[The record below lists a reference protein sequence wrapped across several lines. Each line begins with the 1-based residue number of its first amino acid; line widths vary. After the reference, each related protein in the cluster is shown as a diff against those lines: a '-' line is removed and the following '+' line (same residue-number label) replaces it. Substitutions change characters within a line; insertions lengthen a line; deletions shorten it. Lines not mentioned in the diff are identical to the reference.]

1 METPRCLPYFHS
13 TFSKTVTKQQQ
24 FPPLHM
30 LSSPPLSILPR
41 QVRSTSLL
49 LWVRAYLLDMA
60 GVLTTANTMEQKA
73 LVNEMGE
80 RRGKEKEIASSV
92 GAQKCNWRVYTVSS
106 QVSPNGFFQKAS
118 LCFGM
123 SKPLG
128 QIICTCSILQPGCI
142 SHATGES
149 AACSVYEPSWLL
161 SAVESS
167 DTYSLR
173 PCVQPQTMWHEKFM
187 KESE

>member
-1 METPRCLPYFHS
+1 METPPCLPYFHS

-41 QVRSTSLL
+41 QVRSTSPL

-92 GAQKCNWRVYTVSS
+92 GAQKCNWRVYTVSG

-118 LCFGM
+118 LCFGV

-142 SHATGES
+142 SQATGES
-149 AACSVYEPSWLL
+149 AACSVYEPFWLL

-173 PCVQPQTMWHEKFM
+173 PCV
-187 KESE
+187 